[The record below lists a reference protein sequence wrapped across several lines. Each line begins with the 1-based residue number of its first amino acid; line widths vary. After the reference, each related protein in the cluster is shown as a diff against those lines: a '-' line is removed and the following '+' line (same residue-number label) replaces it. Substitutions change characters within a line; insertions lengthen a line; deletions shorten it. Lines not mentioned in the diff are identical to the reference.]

1 MTDQWCILRMA
12 GPRTLAVA
20 ESLTEAGF
28 EVWTPVGGSSK
39 RPRTKARKEIQ
50 VPVMPTY
57 VFARDRHLIDLMLES
72 SNPSTRH
79 PSFSI
84 FRWDGRIPLIA
95 DASLEYLRRGEERYL
110 RRMKEGKPM
119 RSFSDGETVKIT
131 NGGFAGMSGVVEQS
145 NGKYCV
151 VCFPGFSTPIRV
163 SKMILLSEEDMQ
175 ARAA

>member
-1 MTDQWCILRMA
+1 MNDQWCILRMA

-20 ESLTEAGF
+20 ESLSKAGYR
-28 EVWTPVGGSSK
+28 VWTPIGGSSR
-39 RPRTKARKEIQ
+39 RPRSKTKAEAK

-57 VFARDRHLIDLMLES
+57 VFANAGHLAHLLAES
-72 SNPSTRH
+72 VSPTSQH
-79 PSFSI
+79 PAFSI

-110 RRMKEGKPM
+110 RRINEGKPM
-119 RSFSDGETVKIT
+119 RSFANGETVKIT
-131 NGGFAGMSGVVEQS
+131 NGGFAGMSGVVEHS
-145 NGKYCV
+145 SGKYCV

-163 SKMILLSEEDMQ
+163 AKMILLSEEEAI

>member
-1 MTDQWCILRMA
+1 MA

-20 ESLTEAGF
+20 ESLAEAGF
-28 EVWTPVGGSSK
+28 EVWTPIGGSSK
-39 RPRTKARKEIQ
+39 RPRTKARKDIQ

-72 SNPSTRH
+72 ANPSTRH

-110 RRMKEGKPM
+110 RRLKEGKPM
-119 RSFSDGETVKIT
+119 RSFADGETVKIT

-163 SKMILLSEEDMQ
+163 SKMILLSEEEII